1 MHSNAIVGCII
12 VIPCYL
18 TMHFIIFAVYWCITR
33 ISKNVLWK
41 WFNLSYVWLYNVQS
55 FAKINDI
62 FIELKKLVQLKK
74 VNIILYYQ
82 IDRSFDVSRNCLYNS
97 SFIIL
102 LSVWINILLLF
113 VNDNYFPQ
121 FCDEIWWRF
130 ICLFIGYLE
139 IFSRYLKIDLHLWI
153 IIAKNYYL
161 FLFKIYAR
169 FKIEEISPF

>member
-1 MHSNAIVGCII
+1 M
-12 VIPCYL
+12 
-18 TMHFIIFAVYWCITR
+18 
-33 ISKNVLWK
+33 
-41 WFNLSYVWLYNVQS
+41 
-55 FAKINDI
+55 
-62 FIELKKLVQLKK
+62 QLKK

-97 SFIIL
+97 SFVIS

-139 IFSRYLKIDLHLWI
+139 IFSRYLKIDLYLWI

-169 FKIEEISPF
+169 FEIEEILKFIQVFDIFFSNLNVFVKRSTVRNIFSSHVE